1 MRDSGNPKGKLMLK
15 QDEIKSLTGLRGI
28 AACWVVLFHYIMVF
42 HHADLIQNQSTGG
55 TISLAITRAI
65 LLHGYL
71 AVDLFFVLSGFV
83 MALTYGRL
91 FEASFSISAYL
102 DFLSKR
108 LGRVYPLYIALTA
121 AIAVLGYTGVST
133 FKAPTQTS
141 LASNVLLIQAWGI
154 ADSIDIPAWSI
165 STEFAAYLLFPL
177 LVRIIL
183 VGHWARCWAAAVVA
197 AMILV
202 LVSTRTT
209 TELHQVIRGT
219 AFRAGPLDASRFA
232 TAYPLLR
239 CFAGFTLG
247 LLAFRL
253 AQAARVRQVLAK
265 RFAGDIGLVALL
277 ALMAVSG
284 SDVVLVLLFVPFV
297 IALATGQS
305 YTARHL
311 SGNVLHW
318 LGLVSYSIYLTHFP
332 VEDWLQVPLR
342 AKLDALHVPHA
353 VAVSGMAMIL
363 PVLALSAM
371 TYYGIERPGRDW
383 TRRVLGKR
391 SALPIASEPAAP

>member
-1 MRDSGNPKGKLMLK
+1 MFGQG
-15 QDEIKSLTGLRGI
+15 EIRSLTGLRGV

-42 HHADLIQNQSTGG
+42 HQADLIQNLSTES
-55 TISLAITRAI
+55 TISLTVTRAI

-83 MALTYGRL
+83 MALTYS
-91 FEASFSISAYL
+91 ASFRARLSVSAYL

-121 AIAVLGYTGVST
+121 AIAVLGYAGVST
-133 FKAPTQTS
+133 FKAPTQVS
-141 LASNVLLIQAWGI
+141 LASNVLLVQAWGI

-165 STEFAAYLLFPL
+165 STEFASYLLFPL
-177 LVRIIL
+177 LVRIVL
-183 VGHWARCWAAAVVA
+183 AKHWVRCWAAAAAA

-202 LVSTRTT
+202 LVATRTT
-209 TELHQVIRGT
+209 TELHQLIGGT

-239 CFAGFTLG
+239 CLAGFTLG
-247 LLAFRL
+247 LFAFRL
-253 AQAARVRQVLAK
+253 AQAAPVRRVLAG
-265 RFAGDIGLVALL
+265 RFVGDVGLIALL
-277 ALMAVSG
+277 ALMAVPG

-311 SGNVLHW
+311 SGNVLYW

-332 VEDWLQVPLR
+332 VEDWLQFPLR

-353 VAVSGMAMIL
+353 VAVSGAAMIL
-363 PVLALSAM
+363 PVLALSTM

-391 SALPIASEPAAP
+391 SAPPIASEPAAP